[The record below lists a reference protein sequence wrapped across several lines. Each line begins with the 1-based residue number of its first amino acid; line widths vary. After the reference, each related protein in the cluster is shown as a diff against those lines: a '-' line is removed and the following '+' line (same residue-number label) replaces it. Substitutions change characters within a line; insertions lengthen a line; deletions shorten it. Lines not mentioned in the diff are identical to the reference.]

1 MKKYFLGFKI
11 YYLLYLLLAF
21 NAFVNESLWMEYA
34 TDLLALLGVGCA
46 VCMLKDWKQYQKV
59 ANLRLIFLFL
69 ASYAVSAVVNYR
81 YGIGNNVKELIWMFL
96 FMVVLYATS
105 AVLSAEERKKEL
117 RLLACIWVIYSTIT
131 NALGNSM
138 VLWGRSYGLTKV
150 RDGKSVGFKVVGFKW
165 GRLWGMYD
173 DPNHGATITVAA
185 ILLAVYLFVRTA
197 KWYWRVCLAL
207 SMLIQFGYLVLSDS
221 RTGLVS
227 VGVGAI
233 VWTVALAGKH
243 FREKGMKAG
252 KAMAVSL
259 LLGLV
264 VAAGITGTANVCK
277 REYNAH
283 DKQIEVLAK
292 KWFQPKKTTSKGTG
306 TSKIGRKQDLKG
318 DASNGRLDIW
328 KSGLEI
334 VETSPVVGVSFRNM
348 TAYAQQNMPH
358 TYLVDNP
365 ENAKYDSLH
374 NSVLDVLV
382 SQGILGILICL
393 VLVINTGK
401 LLRKYLERRKEK
413 NVWDR
418 SFMTAC
424 LALTL
429 AMGAGSLFLSMVF
442 YLNAP
447 QTYIFWLCFGYLVGN
462 MQMETEKR

>member
-1 MKKYFLGFKI
+1 
-11 YYLLYLLLAF
+11 
-21 NAFVNESLWMEYA
+21 
-34 TDLLALLGVGCA
+34 
-46 VCMLKDWKQYQKV
+46 
-59 ANLRLIFLFL
+59 
-69 ASYAVSAVVNYR
+69 
-81 YGIGNNVKELIWMFL
+81 MFL

-105 AVLSAEERKKEL
+105 AVLSAEERKKEFC
-117 RLLACIWVIYSTIT
+117 LLACIWVIYSTIT

-233 VWTVALAGKH
+233 VWTAALAGKR

-264 VAAGITGTANVCK
+264 VAAGIAGTANVCK
-277 REYNAH
+277 QVYNAH

-292 KWFQPKKTTSKGTG
+292 KWFPPKKTTSKGTG

-348 TAYAQQNMPH
+348 TAYAQENMPH

-393 VLVINTGK
+393 ALVINTGK
-401 LLRKYLERRKEK
+401 LLRKYLERRKEWAEEK
-413 NVWDR
+413 NEVYIQRDQAKQSGQAER
-418 SFMTAC
+418 RQQMVQNEQAERKFTTAC